1 MEIVVMQPE
10 KVEARRLA
18 GERMHFVDVRSPGE
32 FQQVHVTGALLY
44 PLDGLQPKK
53 IAAE

>member
-1 MEIVVMQPE
+1 MKIVLIRPE
-10 KVEARRLA
+10 QVEARRLA
-18 GERMHFVDVRSPGE
+18 GERMSFVDVRSPEE

-53 IAAE
+53 SQSS